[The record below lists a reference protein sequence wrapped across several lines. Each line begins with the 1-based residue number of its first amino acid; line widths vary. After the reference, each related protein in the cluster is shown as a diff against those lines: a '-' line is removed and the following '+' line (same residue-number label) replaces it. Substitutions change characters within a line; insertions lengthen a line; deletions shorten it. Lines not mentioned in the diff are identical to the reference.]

1 VTRLK
6 RVCVYCGSKPGVRPE
21 YAEAARALGRA
32 LAARGIGLVYGGG
45 CVGLMG
51 EVADAA
57 LAAGGEV
64 TGVITDKLMGLE
76 VGHQGLTELF
86 VVESMHARKTMM
98 AHLASAFVVLPGA
111 WGTMEEMF
119 EVLTWTQLGYH
130 SKPIGLLDVAG
141 YYRPLLDFADRAVS
155 EGFLAPSDRALLV
168 ARDSLEGLL
177 AALEAVEVRPGPRWI
192 DQP

>member
-1 VTRLK
+1 MTRLK

>member
-1 VTRLK
+1 VARLK
-6 RVCVYCGSKPGVRPE
+6 RLCVYCGSKSGVRPE
-21 YAEAARALGRA
+21 YAEAARLLGRT

-45 CVGLMG
+45 RVGLMG
-51 EVADAA
+51 EVADAV

-64 TGVITDKLMGLE
+64 TGVITDKLMALE
-76 VGHQGLTELF
+76 VGHDGLTELF

-130 SKPIGLLDVAG
+130 SKPVGLLDVAG
-141 YYRPLLDFADRAVS
+141 YYGPLLAFADRAVE
-155 EGFLAPSDRALLV
+155 EGFLSAEHRGLLV
-168 ARDSLEGLL
+168 ARGSVEALF
-177 AALEAVEVRPGPRWI
+177 AALEAADPRRGPRWI
-192 DQP
+192 DEP